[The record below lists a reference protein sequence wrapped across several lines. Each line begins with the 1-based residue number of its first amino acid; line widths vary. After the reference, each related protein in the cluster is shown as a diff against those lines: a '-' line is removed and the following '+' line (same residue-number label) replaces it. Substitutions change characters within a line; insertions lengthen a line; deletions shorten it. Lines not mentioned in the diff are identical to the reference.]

1 MIARGEIWWY
11 EPSTAKPR
19 PVLVLT
25 RNEALDH
32 LHQILG
38 VPATTTIRGI
48 ATEVLLDRSDGLSTE
63 CALTLDNLQPV
74 RRALLTERIT
84 TLGQD
89 RMQEVCEALRHAIAC

>member
-11 EPSTAKPR
+11 EPATAKPR

-25 RNEALDH
+25 RNEALEH
-32 LHQILG
+32 LQQILG

-48 ATEVLLDRSDGLSTE
+48 PTEVALDQSDGLSIQ
-63 CALTLDNLQPV
+63 CVLTLDNVQPV

-84 TLGQD
+84 MLGAD
-89 RMQEVCEALRHAIAC
+89 RMREVCEALRHAVAC